1 MSLINATRSPLL
13 SLTDSPPSLSLH
25 FDVLLALLF
34 FFDGVLSPT
43 FDEPLRL
50 PLFFLPFPVVS
61 SFSFSIRRTSVSV
74 LRCSSLALRDLRN
87 QSKRNCFVSERK
99 IKRIRE
105 KERFVNVN

>member
-13 SLTDSPPSLSLH
+13 SLTDSPPLSLH

-99 IKRIRE
+99 IKTYS
-105 KERFVNVN
+105 